1 MSELLLDHVYDSCP
15 TFGER
20 VPSDELRR
28 VKRMVRGDVPAADAP
43 AWLYSIVANKR
54 NGLDVDRLD
63 YLRRDSYFTGVPTA
77 ANPARVMHSARV
89 RSLLMSPA
97 HTVLKSGG
105 LLFGR
110 QSPAAQASL
119 AATSKHM
126 LPSMSMARSKQH
138 APCYAPLH
146 S

>member
-1 MSELLLDHVYDSCP
+1 MLDHVYDSCP

-20 VPSDELRR
+20 VSSDELRR

-77 ANPARVMHSARV
+77 ANSARVMHSARV

-97 HTVLKSGG
+97 HTMLKSTVFVLACS
-105 LLFGR
+105 LLLRR
-110 QSPAAQASL
+110 QVLQQLLNTCFPLCLWQGQ
-119 AATSKHM
+119 TTT
-126 LPSMSMARSKQH
+126 LPVTHLCLS
-138 APCYAPLH
+138 
-146 S
+146 